1 MSSSRDALLQL
12 LAEAKQ
18 LSGWFSSVLH
28 SSLSQLFSSEVGLLA
43 DASPTRETLRCSTIH
58 QPVLH
63 GMRLLRRGRLVHFLR
78 RWRQASVDPR
88 TLQCVKG
95 YKWEQIATR
104 RSLQVSAH
112 RSSSSDKRNS
122 ASWAAVSC
130 SSGTL
135 KSGEDISCTV
145 MTTVQ
150 PSAPRQFF
158 SSTPTGR
165 HWSVEE
171 RSAHSR
177 DGRTPPHLSLVFY
190 KEMVSGH
197 SLLLQL
203 NSDGSTESSRRCK
216 INVLLRVIFDL
227 WQWYTDRDGLYQH
240 STPQMGIC
248 VTGCRL
254 PALPVATT
262 WTLDRHTFLS
272 LQTTFPLLL
281 RGWICSHPEQ
291 LQLPLKSSISSFLE
305 VNYKKS
311 FLTDSVSPFNK
322 LLWFHG
328 KPCKIFLS
336 ESDVK
341 FMFSEMMQRSEQ
353 LYFGTSDSLEDKVHH
368 LPSFLEAL
376 ASIVQHLDQLSDM
389 FVTSL
394 ERLVVVLFEN
404 FPRLGKKMHLICQ
417 KAILKVLLALVPKGA
432 TLRTF
437 LGRIVYQALI
447 RTCSHPNVIEGVTA
461 EDDDLPVTTGEGGG
475 EQPPQQPVKRFSYRD
490 YLELWGNLLDSSRI
504 KVRVT
509 QVKVRVTPLKVRVTQ
524 QGNLLDSSRIKVRV
538 TQVKVRV
545 TQQGNLL
552 DSSRIKVRVTHV
564 KVRVTQQGNLLD
576 SSRIKLTLD
585 DLSSQDRATSDP
597 ISGLQAAKPRDF
609 VVFINVVDFCRD
621 LLPHHHPEYFQRW
634 VYTVGHALILHSTRL
649 PLVSGFYKLLSVC
662 MTICTKVKYFKELDT
677 KVLSPS
683 EESMDTEGRDRSS
696 EGQACFTLFRKFVR
710 EVLVRLKQYKDDLL
724 ASCLLLVLSLPH
736 QIVQSEISS
745 LVPALQIVQ
754 SEISSLVPALQTL
767 LSNQIVQS
775 EIIPLVPALQTT
787 FRLGLSYLPLAHA
800 GLDALERWLMNLPR
814 SALEPHFPLILPY
827 LDSYLRTG
835 ADAGSDISGDGFQT
849 VSLTA
854 TSSTRGKRKI
864 PIKLLKAAAEGNQAQ
879 ESDLVKARLRIVRFL
894 GSLGGHTNACLVT
907 GLTAEDLA
915 KRAVAWDTQ
924 THLQFA
930 VPFMDMKPTVCLD
943 PFLPRICELATTSS
957 DRQTKVAACEL
968 LHSLVLYMVGQGAQQ
983 PGETQAK
990 NPMTRLYKKVFPV
1003 LMQLACDVEQV
1014 ARQLFEPLMLQL
1026 IHWLTNNRKYES
1038 DETVALLDAIMDGL
1052 VHPTDTALRDFSSR
1066 CVREFLQWSIKQ
1078 TSPKQLEKSPIN
1090 IKSLLKRLY
1099 SLALHPNP
1107 FNRLGAALGFNSI
1120 YRDFR
1125 EEESQVDMFT
1135 FELLVT
1141 FVESL
1146 ALAHHDERLLGTQ
1159 AQCVAVLIHLDRIVT
1174 TKADLLNKQSKVR
1187 RVPRG
1192 FDRERSPVLSDLV
1205 TWLLLECGRPQTE
1218 CRHRCMLLVCSF
1230 LPLLPGKPS
1239 PGAWMKERLKEA
1251 GPDFFVTRFE
1261 GGGGKSGHKS
1271 GIRKYPTISTMDSTF
1286 TVRTA
1291 VSWFDLLLAALDSY
1305 CWAFGQRLLSPSDVL
1320 SGSGKKPSQ
1329 LFTALEFFLSK
1340 LALSDIDAAAR
1351 CFRSGGSAA
1360 ALFTPRETEEYN
1372 YGKCTVIVR
1381 IMDFFTVLLG
1391 MFPQEACKT
1400 RQLLML
1406 MCRSLP
1412 SQQGALL
1419 KAQVAEKLAR
1429 RSSHDLFS
1437 HLPELSAGAAEL
1449 DHVRLTLLVSG
1460 YQQLHA
1466 AGLLL
1471 PALGAQSGQ
1480 SLAGELVSAVFR
1492 SMVTRK
1498 DGHPTASSLP
1508 PSFHRLAGGVLELA
1522 CQLHPRGH
1530 NLLDCVMNK
1539 TPLMTGGGKK
1549 SSTVQGM
1556 VFFSTFKSCIC
1567 HQLIQTCAESVPVL
1581 LEQLTAEPVWLIQTC
1596 AESAPVL
1603 LEQLAA
1609 EPVWVGSILHG
1620 LLDHLAKDKILR
1632 KKEGAVLCDT
1642 LLQSWPKLA
1651 PWWEAGALQDS
1662 KSTALTLLRKILIID
1677 SQVSRDPT
1685 HPAFRP
1691 VFSMY
1696 LDMLTDSRSTL
1707 PFKSQVLDL
1716 LPFFTVLPQ
1725 TQLAELK
1732 ARLDRM
1738 VADNFP
1744 LKSAEFPPG
1753 SSKYNDYV
1761 GAVTK
1766 YAASAQRQ
1774 TSPLPTA
1781 VAAGVC
1787 RSQDPTVREG
1797 VQVGADRHK
1806 TVWLL
1811 LSFHRLPHMSVV
1823 DETQQSTT
1831 HTCWRCKPKNQ
1842 FCYSFTSTVYYL
1854 ECDSLRVRV
1863 PSLPS
1868 WRSTTR
1874 RVFLTDSVSPFI
1886 SCYGS
1891 MLLSALELSSSLT
1904 LLELLISVMCREA
1917 RHVMEEDIQTSLS
1930 RFIKGMGAD
1939 RQKPALD
1946 IPYGIFRREGSFPNE
1961 IRRSALE
1968 RVCLPMLRLVH
1979 PAALTE
1985 FFTDHIREVMDII
1998 GAPQTKA
2005 GEASL
2010 STQLTNKLCC
2020 YQLLETMYS
2029 HLWCNHKSNSA
2040 PIFPTLRAGEASLS
2054 TQLTNKLCCYQ
2065 LLETMYSHLLAGEA
2079 SLSTQLTNKLCCYQ
2093 LLETMY
2099 SHLLAG
2105 EASLCTQL
2113 TNKLCCYQLLETM
2126 YSRLPKEDVNT
2137 PPSRIVRAYKGQEVT
2152 VGNELTTAITKFGHA
2167 AKSEDL
2173 RGETGLLDLRREYH
2187 CAAYNALIAII
2198 SCTQTDM
2205 KFYTAF
2211 LFQENTAK
2219 GQFLLDNLVDTN
2231 KTYQFD
2237 AEFSA
2242 PVSRKKQFVSIRQE
2256 VRGQDSPEAG
2266 TSRYMQSYLA
2276 GSSLSEDISQFD
2288 FTSGTQV
2295 KRSQTFTGTQERH
2308 SQASQGSSGLQ
2319 GRQKQDSSVN
2329 IHGDFLE
2336 MEMDELNQHECMSTM
2351 SAVLQ
2356 HMARNNITPPVQH
2369 MARNNI
2375 TPQVQKGAAPK
2386 DMPPWMSCLN
2396 KKLGGSSTHKNVK
2409 LFIAKLVV
2417 NNEEV
2422 FRPYA
2427 RFWLSPLMELV
2438 VRGEASG
2445 EGINYF
2451 IVDLLVTMLSW
2462 AAVAVPEVIIGHH
2475 AFWAAVAVPEVG
2487 HHAFWAAVAV
2497 PEDSAMGRALS
2508 SRLLQFLMAN
2518 TFHKNRAVMRN
2529 NLELIKTA
2537 VECWKGRM
2545 EVPTKVIHDQ
2555 LCGTD
2560 PASKGNSVG
2569 IQLLGV
2575 VLANQLPPFNPT
2587 TSGNIDR
2594 EQFFSAVAKNL
2605 QLTRYKDVYAAA
2617 AEVIGMIM
2625 KYMADVEKVTDGGFH
2640 MQVERYLLPLQ
2651 VNQQDVF
2658 LTCVHKIHLH
2668 FPPFTD
2674 RDDGLQA
2681 IALQIVYALLQK
2693 LQVEEL
2699 LYLLPAVAAFASH
2712 PAPECRRTMYD
2723 IMMWIYDNYREEAS
2737 QQESAG
2743 RVLGTAKDCLL
2754 QGLSDEESYLRL
2766 LVQNFWSHET
2776 RLPTGTLERLVA
2788 MLECMHSP
2796 RMKHQ
2801 LLVQNFWSHETRLPT
2816 GTLER
2821 LVAMLECMHSPRTEH
2836 QYLSYCTNL
2845 LLEMTSR
2852 SPDFSREVFQH
2863 PLSECRF
2870 QDVQIDHSWKQ
2881 RHVAMTP
2888 MFVETQSSHPASSQ
2902 SQVHSLSQ
2910 GGQESLGGQLRA
2922 TQDVLQFTATQ
2933 ATAAPKNAYNW
2944 LTQSS
2949 LDTFADYSVP
2959 LGTETQSSL
2968 LFTTEASK
2976 KAAKARRLKPAG
2988 PGFGSD
2994 RLSAGRDQTDGRA
3007 ADDSQQ
3013 SEILRL
3019 KRRFLKDQDV
3029 TRAYH
3034 ARRQIRVQ
3042 RMREERVKEQR
3053 AKRGNLVTLYRQ
3065 YRVGD
3070 LPDIQIKYS
3079 YIIAPLQALA
3089 QVRTLLHHRSS
3100 TGTRTGTRTG
3110 KYRVGDLP
3118 DIADQILL
3126 HHRSS
3131 AGTRTGK
3138 YQVGDLPDIQIKYS
3152 YIIAPLQALAQ
3163 ALGTG
3168 KYRVGD
3174 LPDIQIKYSYII
3186 APLQALAQVS
3196 TLLGDLPDIQIK
3208 YSYIIAPLQALAQVS
3223 TLLHYSTFTGTRT
3236 GKYRVGDLPDIQIKY
3251 SYIIA
3256 PLQALAQEIE
3266 NVKTEREAEE
3276 LTEQISK
3283 FLNTAL
3289 SNSEKYFPPFISSL
3303 QEICYREPRKLSPDA
3318 SVIQQTGVVSLQQPI
3333 GIVLLE
3339 EQLVQKAGVEEPRS
3353 KRARTSSTP
3362 VSAETATWIELA
3374 RLYKSLGDF
3383 DVLRGIFGRKVG
3395 TQTITYEAL
3404 EAEARG
3410 DFKKAVELYN
3420 QAMQQTEWEDPQ
3432 PLSVEEDLWDDS
3444 RLQCYDHLTQW
3455 KNLYEVSTVNIDDDS
3470 PPDLDKMWDDT
3481 YFQEHYLPFALRSK
3495 LKLLL
3500 EGEMDQSLLTFVDSA
3515 MQKPD
3520 RKALLES
3527 SYCEELAMLYLYQDD
3542 HGRAKYHLGTCT
3554 DSFLQEWS
3562 GMDRLMASSRAA
3574 KLQGLQKLT
3583 EMQEFLELI
3592 SNDRNFET
3600 PWQVNRLLEKWSS
3613 RYPDDRMDPISVW
3626 DDIIANRCLYL
3637 DKLNDKFE
3645 QMAARGV
3652 VDTEGGGEP
3661 FSQRAQ
3667 REQFLLRLVLVDS
3680 AREQTGAGGQ
3690 RKGTGETEL
3699 LNWSLLRLVLAD
3711 SAREQTGAS
3720 RQRTGTDWCMGTDK
3734 TKLLNCSLLRLVQSE
3749 CAQEHANFPVALKHL
3764 KSTLKEFTE
3773 DDRLRLRWTHCYTRL
3788 HQRKASL
3795 LTGAEKLNNVLTT
3808 FEQLDKFSSCRVFE
3822 EDLSVAKQHH
3832 TLTSLSYEI
3841 VAHALL
3847 QEGGAILTG
3856 LKETRRAQLLTAAG
3870 VAQDTSVEQT
3880 ISSLLQKGHACLQK
3894 AVKLASDEE
3903 KARHDASLDKS
3914 GIVDAFMAMVSF
3926 CDKILRHQED
3936 GDEGTE
3942 LTSIPGLPVAVVYN
3956 LLQALQVFTLQ
3967 LTLITTVFQNPA
3979 DEEGT
3984 EITSIPGLPVAV
3996 VTNLLLALRHDS
4008 PEARQRFPRLL
4019 QLVELYPDTM
4029 DVFIQKVSQVPS
4041 WLCISWLGQM
4051 VALLDKPEAVAVH
4064 GILTRIAQDYPQ
4076 ALVYPLKISSEN
4088 FEFEDSV
4095 IGRRNQEAVNELKKT
4110 LSVIY
4115 SLVDKLIGGLEQLS
4129 HPDQLFKDWGDDADL
4144 KRLLK
4149 VDPKKRSKEDKV
4161 NIKRLYE
4168 EMYNSLLDFRSPSQ
4182 DSSMSS
4188 LFGSQ
4193 SSDLESQSVGFGP
4206 FRRRF
4211 AQQFAKECDKMFGK
4225 DGGRILDMKEKEFVK
4240 MKSGLQSMMGDF
4252 YRKAF
4257 PREKGNCYAPGLLKD
4272 YCPWLSDFNPLDYD
4286 RELEIPGQYTGKEKP
4301 LVQYHAKIAGFD
4313 QRVKVMGSLRKPKR
4327 ITIRGDDERDRPFL
4341 VKGGEDL
4348 RQDQR
4353 IQQLFDIMNDILTLD
4368 PACSQR
4374 QLRIRTYGVI
4384 PMTSR

>member
-1 MSSSRDALLQL
+1 
-12 LAEAKQ
+12 
-18 LSGWFSSVLH
+18 
-28 SSLSQLFSSEVGLLA
+28 
-43 DASPTRETLRCSTIH
+43 
-58 QPVLH
+58 
-63 GMRLLRRGRLVHFLR
+63 
-78 RWRQASVDPR
+78 
-88 TLQCVKG
+88 
-95 YKWEQIATR
+95 
-104 RSLQVSAH
+104 
-112 RSSSSDKRNS
+112 
-122 ASWAAVSC
+122 
-130 SSGTL
+130 
-135 KSGEDISCTV
+135 
-145 MTTVQ
+145 
-150 PSAPRQFF
+150 
-158 SSTPTGR
+158 
-165 HWSVEE
+165 
-171 RSAHSR
+171 
-177 DGRTPPHLSLVFY
+177 
-190 KEMVSGH
+190 
-197 SLLLQL
+197 
-203 NSDGSTESSRRCK
+203 
-216 INVLLRVIFDL
+216 
-227 WQWYTDRDGLYQH
+227 
-240 STPQMGIC
+240 
-248 VTGCRL
+248 
-254 PALPVATT
+254 
-262 WTLDRHTFLS
+262 
-272 LQTTFPLLL
+272 
-281 RGWICSHPEQ
+281 
-291 LQLPLKSSISSFLE
+291 
-305 VNYKKS
+305 
-311 FLTDSVSPFNK
+311 
-322 LLWFHG
+322 
-328 KPCKIFLS
+328 
-336 ESDVK
+336 
-341 FMFSEMMQRSEQ
+341 
-353 LYFGTSDSLEDKVHH
+353 
-368 LPSFLEAL
+368 
-376 ASIVQHLDQLSDM
+376 
-389 FVTSL
+389 
-394 ERLVVVLFEN
+394 
-404 FPRLGKKMHLICQ
+404 
-417 KAILKVLLALVPKGA
+417 
-432 TLRTF
+432 
-437 LGRIVYQALI
+437 
-447 RTCSHPNVIEGVTA
+447 
-461 EDDDLPVTTGEGGG
+461 
-475 EQPPQQPVKRFSYRD
+475 
-490 YLELWGNLLDSSRI
+490 
-504 KVRVT
+504 
-509 QVKVRVTPLKVRVTQ
+509 
-524 QGNLLDSSRIKVRV
+524 
-538 TQVKVRV
+538 
-545 TQQGNLL
+545 
-552 DSSRIKVRVTHV
+552 
-564 KVRVTQQGNLLD
+564 
-576 SSRIKLTLD
+576 
-585 DLSSQDRATSDP
+585 
-597 ISGLQAAKPRDF
+597 
-609 VVFINVVDFCRD
+609 
-621 LLPHHHPEYFQRW
+621 
-634 VYTVGHALILHSTRL
+634 
-649 PLVSGFYKLLSVC
+649 
-662 MTICTKVKYFKELDT
+662 
-677 KVLSPS
+677 
-683 EESMDTEGRDRSS
+683 
-696 EGQACFTLFRKFVR
+696 
-710 EVLVRLKQYKDDLL
+710 
-724 ASCLLLVLSLPH
+724 
-736 QIVQSEISS
+736 
-745 LVPALQIVQ
+745 
-754 SEISSLVPALQTL
+754 
-767 LSNQIVQS
+767 
-775 EIIPLVPALQTT
+775 
-787 FRLGLSYLPLAHA
+787 
-800 GLDALERWLMNLPR
+800 MNLPR
-814 SALEPHFPLILPY
+814 SALEPHFPHILPY

-835 ADAGSDISGDGFQT
+835 ADAGSDSSGDGFQT

-854 TSSTRGKRKI
+854 ASSTRGKRKI

-1038 DETVALLDAIMDGL
+1038 DETIALLDAIMDGL

-1146 ALAHHDERLLGTQ
+1146 ALAHHDERSLGTQ
-1159 AQCVAVLIHLDRIVT
+1159 AQCVAVLTHLERIVT
-1174 TKADLLNKQSKVR
+1174 TKADLLNKNSKVR

-1192 FDRERSPVLSDLV
+1192 FDRERAPVLSDLV

-1230 LPLLPGKPS
+1230 LPLLPGKLS

-1286 TVRTA
+1286 AVRTA
-1291 VSWFDLLLAALDSY
+1291 VSWFDLILAALDSY
-1305 CWAFGQRLLSPSDVL
+1305 CWALGQRLLSPSDVL

-1391 MFPQEACKT
+1391 MFPQESCKIVPDTVWKSPLFDMIVTAALEPTALGFNMGDVEIMENLPQET
-1400 RQLLML
+1400 RQLLVL

-1492 SMVTRK
+1492 SMVTRQ

-1530 NLLDCVMNK
+1530 DLLDCVMNK

-1549 SSTVQGM
+1549 SSTFQGM

-1567 HQLIQTCAESVPVL
+1567 HQLIQNCADSVPVL
-1581 LEQLTAEPVWLIQTC
+1581 LEQLT
-1596 AESAPVL
+1596 
-1603 LEQLAA
+1603 A

-1620 LLDHLAKDKILR
+1620 LLDHLAKDKTLR

-1753 SSKYNDYV
+1753 SSKYNDYI

-1766 YAASAQRQ
+1766 
-1774 TSPLPTA
+1774 
-1781 VAAGVC
+1781 
-1787 RSQDPTVREG
+1787 
-1797 VQVGADRHK
+1797 
-1806 TVWLL
+1806 
-1811 LSFHRLPHMSVV
+1811 
-1823 DETQQSTT
+1823 
-1831 HTCWRCKPKNQ
+1831 
-1842 FCYSFTSTVYYL
+1842 
-1854 ECDSLRVRV
+1854 
-1863 PSLPS
+1863 
-1868 WRSTTR
+1868 
-1874 RVFLTDSVSPFI
+1874 
-1886 SCYGS
+1886 
-1891 MLLSALELSSSLT
+1891 LLSALELSSSLT
-1904 LLELLISVMCREA
+1904 LLELLISVMCRET

-1930 RFIKGMGAD
+1930 RFIKSMGAD

-1985 FFTDHIREVMDII
+1985 FFTDHIREIMDII
-1998 GAPQTKA
+1998 GAPQTK
-2005 GEASL
+2005 
-2010 STQLTNKLCC
+2010 
-2020 YQLLETMYS
+2020 
-2029 HLWCNHKSNSA
+2029 
-2040 PIFPTLRAGEASLS
+2040 
-2054 TQLTNKLCCYQ
+2054 
-2065 LLETMYSHLLAGEA
+2065 
-2079 SLSTQLTNKLCCYQ
+2079 
-2093 LLETMY
+2093 
-2099 SHLLAG
+2099 AG

-2137 PPSRIVRAYKGQEVT
+2137 PPSRIVRAYKGQEVK

-2231 KTYQFD
+2231 KIYQFD

-2356 HMARNNITPPVQH
+2356 HMARNNITP
-2369 MARNNI
+2369 
-2375 TPQVQKGAAPK
+2375 QVQQGAAPK

-2396 KKLGGSSTHKNVK
+2396 KKLGGSSSHKNVK

-2462 AAVAVPEVIIGHH
+2462 AAVAVPE
-2475 AFWAAVAVPEVG
+2475 
-2487 HHAFWAAVAV
+2487 
-2497 PEDSAMGRALS
+2497 DSAMGRALT

-2555 LCGTD
+2555 LCGSD
-2560 PASKGNSVG
+2560 PASKGNAVG

-2575 VLANQLPPFNPT
+2575 VLANQLPPFNPA

-2640 MQVERYLLPLQ
+2640 TQVERYLLPLQ

-2674 RDDGLQA
+2674 RFVSKLLFMLPKLHGIFRTNCLEVIRGRVNVIDNLFLELKTRNFLGMLTHRDDGLQA

-2737 QQESAG
+2737 QQASAG

-2754 QGLSDEESYLRL
+2754 QGLSDEESYLR
-2766 LVQNFWSHET
+2766 
-2776 RLPTGTLERLVA
+2776 
-2788 MLECMHSP
+2788 
-2796 RMKHQ
+2796 

-2902 SQVHSLSQ
+2902 SQGHSLSQ

-2933 ATAAPKNAYNW
+2933 ATAVPKNAYNW

-2949 LDTFADYSVP
+2949 LDTFADYSIP

-2968 LFTTEASK
+2968 LFTTDASK
-2976 KAAKARRLKPAG
+2976 KAAKARRLKPVG

-3034 ARRQIRVQ
+3034 ARRQIRAQ

-3089 QVRTLLHHRSS
+3089 QRDSMLARLLFSS
-3100 TGTRTGTRTG
+3100 LFRG
-3110 KYRVGDLP
+3110 
-3118 DIADQILL
+3118 I
-3126 HHRSS
+3126 
-3131 AGTRTGK
+3131 
-3138 YQVGDLPDIQIKYS
+3138 
-3152 YIIAPLQALAQ
+3152 
-3163 ALGTG
+3163 
-3168 KYRVGD
+3168 
-3174 LPDIQIKYSYII
+3174 
-3186 APLQALAQVS
+3186 
-3196 TLLGDLPDIQIK
+3196 
-3208 YSYIIAPLQALAQVS
+3208 
-3223 TLLHYSTFTGTRT
+3223 FE
-3236 GKYRVGDLPDIQIKY
+3236 
-3251 SYIIA
+3251 
-3256 PLQALAQEIE
+3256 EIE

-3362 VSAETATWIELA
+3362 VSAETHTWIELA

-3383 DVLRGIFGRKVG
+3383 DVLRGIFSGKVG

-3420 QAMQQTEWEDPQ
+3420 QAMQQTEWPDPQ

-3455 KNLYEVSTVNIDDDS
+3455 KNLYEVSTVNIDDDT

-3527 SYCEELAMLYLYQDD
+3527 HYCEELAMLYLYQDD
-3542 HGRAKYHLGTCT
+3542 YGRAKYHLGTCT

-3680 AREQTGAGGQ
+3680 AREQ
-3690 RKGTGETEL
+3690 
-3699 LNWSLLRLVLAD
+3699 
-3711 SAREQTGAS
+3711 
-3720 RQRTGTDWCMGTDK
+3720 
-3734 TKLLNCSLLRLVQSE
+3734 
-3749 CAQEHANFPVALKHL
+3749 ANFPVALKHL
-3764 KSTLKEFTE
+3764 KNTVKEFTE

-3795 LTGAEKLNNVLTT
+3795 LTGSEKLNNVLTT
-3808 FEQLDKFSSCRVFE
+3808 FEQLDKFSNCRVFE

-3847 QEGGAILTG
+3847 QEGGTILTG
-3856 LKETRRAQLLTAAG
+3856 LKESRRAQLLTAAG

-3936 GDEGTE
+3936 D
-3942 LTSIPGLPVAVVYN
+3942 
-3956 LLQALQVFTLQ
+3956 
-3967 LTLITTVFQNPA
+3967 
-3979 DEEGT
+3979 DEGT

-3996 VTNLLLALRHDS
+3996 VTNLLQALRHDS

-4029 DVFIQKVSQVPS
+4029 DIFIQKVSHVPS

-4115 SLVDKLIGGLEQLS
+4115 PLVDKLIGGLEQLS

-4149 VDPKKRSKEDKV
+4149 VDPKKRTKEDKV

-4168 EMYNSLLDFRSPSQ
+4168 EMYNSLLDFRSPTQ

-4240 MKSGLQSMMGDF
+4240 LKSGLQSMMGDF

-4384 PMTSR
+4384 PMTSRVGLIEWMQNTTPLGGFLESAMTPREQDVFLHQRQPISDYAGYVHRLSGAAKNEPWGKVYGALYQKASRTDVTLAFRQVQSKVTWDIMRRGYLQLSSCPEAFLTLRAHFTTTHAALCIAQYILGIGDRHLGNFMIDLESGGMVGIDFGHAFGSATQHLPVPELMPFRLTRQMLNLLLPLKESGLLQSTMVHVLRALRSRPNILLNTMDVFIKEPHLDWKNFAAKQMDKGMVGEDDDLDDISWYPREKIKFAARKLQGVNPTHITKAELQLGHKSLPWFKSFCLVAAGDGGKDVRAQKPAEGLSVEDQVACLIDQATDPNILGRTWQGWQSFM

>member
-1 MSSSRDALLQL
+1 MHRMLYDELVT
-12 LAEAKQ
+12 
-18 LSGWFSSVLH
+18 SVLKVIDKLDLTT
-28 SSLSQLFSSEVGLLA
+28 SKQVETGNEELTA
-43 DASPTRETLRCSTIH
+43 D
-58 QPVLH
+58 
-63 GMRLLRRGRLVHFLR
+63 
-78 RWRQASVDPR
+78 
-88 TLQCVKG
+88 
-95 YKWEQIATR
+95 
-104 RSLQVSAH
+104 
-112 RSSSSDKRNS
+112 
-122 ASWAAVSC
+122 
-130 SSGTL
+130 
-135 KSGEDISCTV
+135 
-145 MTTVQ
+145 
-150 PSAPRQFF
+150 
-158 SSTPTGR
+158 
-165 HWSVEE
+165 
-171 RSAHSR
+171 
-177 DGRTPPHLSLVFY
+177 
-190 KEMVSGH
+190 VSG
-197 SLLLQL
+197 
-203 NSDGSTESSRRCK
+203 
-216 INVLLRVIFDL
+216 
-227 WQWYTDRDGLYQH
+227 
-240 STPQMGIC
+240 
-248 VTGCRL
+248 
-254 PALPVATT
+254 
-262 WTLDRHTFLS
+262 
-272 LQTTFPLLL
+272 
-281 RGWICSHPEQ
+281 
-291 LQLPLKSSISSFLE
+291 
-305 VNYKKS
+305 
-311 FLTDSVSPFNK
+311 
-322 LLWFHG
+322 
-328 KPCKIFLS
+328 
-336 ESDVK
+336 
-341 FMFSEMMQRSEQ
+341 
-353 LYFGTSDSLEDKVHH
+353 
-368 LPSFLEAL
+368 
-376 ASIVQHLDQLSDM
+376 
-389 FVTSL
+389 
-394 ERLVVVLFEN
+394 
-404 FPRLGKKMHLICQ
+404 
-417 KAILKVLLALVPKGA
+417 
-432 TLRTF
+432 
-437 LGRIVYQALI
+437 
-447 RTCSHPNVIEGVTA
+447 
-461 EDDDLPVTTGEGGG
+461 
-475 EQPPQQPVKRFSYRD
+475 
-490 YLELWGNLLDSSRI
+490 
-504 KVRVT
+504 
-509 QVKVRVTPLKVRVTQ
+509 
-524 QGNLLDSSRIKVRV
+524 
-538 TQVKVRV
+538 
-545 TQQGNLL
+545 
-552 DSSRIKVRVTHV
+552 
-564 KVRVTQQGNLLD
+564 
-576 SSRIKLTLD
+576 
-585 DLSSQDRATSDP
+585 SQDGMTSDP
-597 ISGLQAAKPRDF
+597 FAGLQAAKPRDF

-634 VYTVGHALILHSTRL
+634 VFTVGHALILHSTRL

-662 MTICTKVKYFKELDT
+662 MTICTKVKYFKDLDT
-677 KVLSPS
+677 KFLSLS
-683 EESMDTEGRDRSS
+683 EESMDTEGRDRPS
-696 EGQACFTLFRKFVR
+696 EGQACFTLFRKFVK

-736 QIVQSEISS
+736 QIVQSEIS
-745 LVPALQIVQ
+745 
-754 SEISSLVPALQTL
+754 T
-767 LSNQIVQS
+767 
-775 EIIPLVPALQTT
+775 LVPALQTT

-800 GLDALERWLMNLPR
+800 GLDALERWLLNLPR
-814 SALEPHFPLILPY
+814 SALEPHFPHILPY
-827 LDSYLRTG
+827 LDSYLQTAADTG
-835 ADAGSDISGDGFQT
+835 SSSSSDGFQT

-854 TSSTRGKRKI
+854 ASSTRGKRKI
-864 PIKLLKAAAEGNQAQ
+864 PVKLLKAAAERNQVQ

-983 PGETQAK
+983 PGEMQAK

-1014 ARQLFEPLMLQL
+1014 ARQLFDPLMMQL
-1026 IHWLTNNRKYES
+1026 IHWLTNNRKFES
-1038 DETVALLDAIMDGL
+1038 EETITLLDAIMDGL

-1078 TSPKQLEKSPIN
+1078 TTPKQLEKSPIN

-1125 EEESQVDMFT
+1125 EESSQVDMFT

-1146 ALAHHDERLLGTQ
+1146 ALAHHDEKSLGTQ
-1159 AQCVAVLIHLDRIVT
+1159 AQCVAVLTHLDRIIT
-1174 TKADLLNKQSKVR
+1174 TKADLLNKHSKVR

-1192 FDRERSPVLSDLV
+1192 FDRESPPTLPDLV
-1205 TWLLLECGRPQTE
+1205 TWLLQQCGCPQTE

-1230 LPLLPGKPS
+1230 LPLLPRKPS
-1239 PGAWMKERLKEA
+1239 PQAWMKERLKED
-1251 GPDFFVTRFE
+1251 GPDFFITRFE
-1261 GGGGKSGHKS
+1261 GGGGKTGHKS
-1271 GIRKYPTISTMDSTF
+1271 GIKKHPKISTMDSTF
-1286 TVRTA
+1286 TVKTA

-1305 CWAFGQRLLSPSDVL
+1305 CWVFGQRLLSPSDVL

-1329 LFTALEFFLSK
+1329 LFTALEFLLTK

-1351 CFRSGGSAA
+1351 CFESHGAA
-1360 ALFTPRETEEYN
+1360 TLFTPRETEDYN

-1391 MFPQEACKT
+1391 AFPQDAYKVVPDAVWKSPLYDMVVTAALEPTALGFNMGDVEIMEKLPQET
-1400 RQLLML
+1400 KQLLLL

-1419 KAQVAEKLAR
+1419 KSQVAAKLSR

-1437 HLPELSAGAAEL
+1437 HLPEVSAGAAEL
-1449 DHVRLTLLVSG
+1449 DHVRLTLMVSG
-1460 YQQLHA
+1460 YQQLHN

-1471 PALGAQSGQ
+1471 PALGTNSGK
-1480 SLAGELVSAVFR
+1480 SLASELVSAVFK

-1498 DGHPTASSLP
+1498 DGHPTAASLP
-1508 PSFHRLAGGVLELA
+1508 PSFHQLTGGLLQLA
-1522 CQLHPRGH
+1522 CQLHPQGH
-1530 NLLDCVMNK
+1530 DLLDCVMNK

-1549 SSTVQGM
+1549 SSTFQGM

-1567 HQLIQTCAESVPVL
+1567 QQLIKTCAESLPVL
-1581 LEQLTAEPVWLIQTC
+1581 LQQLT
-1596 AESAPVL
+1596 
-1603 LEQLAA
+1603 A

-1620 LLDHLAKDKILR
+1620 LLDHLAKDKTLR
-1632 KKEGAVLCDT
+1632 KKEGAALCDS

-1651 PWWEAGALQDS
+1651 PWWEEGALQDS

-1677 SQVSRDPT
+1677 SQVSRDPA
-1685 HPAFRP
+1685 HPAFQP
-1691 VFSMY
+1691 VFTMY

-1716 LPFFTVLPQ
+1716 LPFFTILPQ

-1744 LKSAEFPPG
+1744 LKSAEFPAG

-1766 YAASAQRQ
+1766 
-1774 TSPLPTA
+1774 
-1781 VAAGVC
+1781 
-1787 RSQDPTVREG
+1787 
-1797 VQVGADRHK
+1797 
-1806 TVWLL
+1806 
-1811 LSFHRLPHMSVV
+1811 
-1823 DETQQSTT
+1823 
-1831 HTCWRCKPKNQ
+1831 
-1842 FCYSFTSTVYYL
+1842 
-1854 ECDSLRVRV
+1854 
-1863 PSLPS
+1863 
-1868 WRSTTR
+1868 
-1874 RVFLTDSVSPFI
+1874 
-1886 SCYGS
+1886 
-1891 MLLSALELSSSLT
+1891 LLSALELSSSLM

-1917 RHVMEEDIQTSLS
+1917 KHVMEDDIQTSLS

-1985 FFTDHIREVMDII
+1985 FFTDHIREIMDII

-2010 STQLTNKLCC
+2010 RTQLTNKLCC
-2020 YQLLETMYS
+2020 
-2029 HLWCNHKSNSA
+2029 
-2040 PIFPTLRAGEASLS
+2040 F
-2054 TQLTNKLCCYQ
+2054 
-2065 LLETMYSHLLAGEA
+2065 
-2079 SLSTQLTNKLCCYQ
+2079 
-2093 LLETMY
+2093 
-2099 SHLLAG
+2099 
-2105 EASLCTQL
+2105 
-2113 TNKLCCYQLLETM
+2113 QLLETM
-2126 YSRLPKEDVNT
+2126 YSRLPKEEVNT
-2137 PPSRIVRAYKGQEVT
+2137 PPSRIVRAYKGEEVKA
-2152 VGNELTTAITKFGHA
+2152 GNEMTTAITKFGHA

-2173 RGETGLLDLRREYH
+2173 RGETGLLDLRREFH

-2231 KTYQFD
+2231 KRYQFD

-2256 VRGQDSPEAG
+2256 LRGQDSPEAG
-2266 TSRYMQSYLA
+2266 SSRYMQSYLA

-2295 KRSQTFTGTQERH
+2295 KHSQTFSSTQERN
-2308 SQASQGSSGLQ
+2308 SQASQGSSRLQ
-2319 GRQKQDSSVN
+2319 ARQQQDSSVN

-2336 MEMDELNQHECMSTM
+2336 MEMDELNQHECMSSM
-2351 SAVLQ
+2351 SAVL
-2356 HMARNNITPPVQH
+2356 QH

-2375 TPQVQKGAAPK
+2375 TPQVQKGATPK

-2409 LFIAKLVV
+2409 LFLAKLIV

-2427 RFWLSPLMELV
+2427 RFWLSPLMEMI

-2445 EGINYF
+2445 ESINYF

-2462 AAVAVPEVIIGHH
+2462 GPVAI
-2475 AFWAAVAVPEVG
+2475 
-2487 HHAFWAAVAV
+2487 
-2497 PEDSAMGRALS
+2497 PEDSAMGRALT
-2508 SRLLQFLMAN
+2508 SRLLHFLMAN
-2518 TFHKNRAVMRN
+2518 AFHKTRAVMRN

-2537 VECWKGRM
+2537 VECWKTRV

-2555 LCGTD
+2555 LCGSD
-2560 PASKGNSVG
+2560 ASSKANSVG

-2575 VLANQLPPFNPT
+2575 VLANQLPPFNPS

-2625 KYMADVEKVTDGGFH
+2625 KYMADVEKVTEGSFH
-2640 MQVERYLLPLQ
+2640 TQVERYLLPLQ

-2668 FPPFTD
+2668 FPPFADRFVSKLLFMLPKLHGIFRTHCLEVIRGRVNVID
-2674 RDDGLQA
+2674 NLFLELKTRNFLGMLTHRDDGLQA
-2681 IALQIVYALLQK
+2681 IVLQIVYALLQK
-2693 LQVEEL
+2693 LKVEEL
-2699 LYLLPAVAAFASH
+2699 LYLLPSVAAFASH

-2796 RMKHQ
+2796 R
-2801 LLVQNFWSHETRLPT
+2801 
-2816 GTLER
+2816 
-2821 LVAMLECMHSPRTEH
+2821 TEP

-2852 SPDFSREVFQH
+2852 SPDFSREIFQH

-2902 SQVHSLSQ
+2902 SQAQSLSQ
-2910 GGQESLGGQLRA
+2910 GGQDTLGGQLRA

-2933 ATAAPKNAYNW
+2933 ASAAPKNAYNW

-2968 LFTTEASK
+2968 LFTTDASK
-2976 KAAKARRLKPAG
+2976 KMAKARRLKPVG

-3007 ADDSQQ
+3007 AEDSQQ
-3013 SEILRL
+3013 SEIMRL

-3029 TRAYH
+3029 TKAYH
-3034 ARRQIRVQ
+3034 ARRQIRMQ
-3042 RMREERVKEQR
+3042 KMREERVKEQR

-3089 QVRTLLHHRSS
+3089 QRDSMLARLLFSS
-3100 TGTRTGTRTG
+3100 LFRG
-3110 KYRVGDLP
+3110 
-3118 DIADQILL
+3118 I
-3126 HHRSS
+3126 
-3131 AGTRTGK
+3131 
-3138 YQVGDLPDIQIKYS
+3138 
-3152 YIIAPLQALAQ
+3152 
-3163 ALGTG
+3163 
-3168 KYRVGD
+3168 
-3174 LPDIQIKYSYII
+3174 
-3186 APLQALAQVS
+3186 
-3196 TLLGDLPDIQIK
+3196 
-3208 YSYIIAPLQALAQVS
+3208 
-3223 TLLHYSTFTGTRT
+3223 FE
-3236 GKYRVGDLPDIQIKY
+3236 
-3251 SYIIA
+3251 
-3256 PLQALAQEIE
+3256 EIE
-3266 NVKTEREAEE
+3266 NVKTEREAED
-3276 LTEQISK
+3276 LTEQISR

-3318 SVIQQTGVVSLQQPI
+3318 SVIQQTGVISLQQPI

-3353 KRARTSSTP
+3353 KRARTSSAP

-3383 DVLRGIFGRKVG
+3383 DVLQGIFSRKVG
-3395 TQTITYEAL
+3395 TQTVTYEAL

-3420 QAMQQTEWEDPQ
+3420 QAMQETEWPDPQ
-3432 PLSVEEDLWDDS
+3432 PLAVEEDLWDDS

-3455 KNLYEVSTVNIDDDS
+3455 KNLYEVSTVNIDEDS
-3470 PPDLDKMWDDT
+3470 PPNLDKMWDDT
-3481 YFQEHYLPFALRSK
+3481 YFQEHYLPFTIRSK

-3500 EGEMDQSLLTFVDSA
+3500 EGEMDQSLLNFVDSA

-3527 SYCEELAMLYLYQDD
+3527 RYCEELAMLYLYQDD
-3542 HGRAKYHLGTCT
+3542 YGRAKYYVGNCT
-3554 DSFLQEWS
+3554 DAFLQEWS
-3562 GMDRLMASSRAA
+3562 GMDRLMTSSRAA
-3574 KLQGLQKLT
+3574 KLQSLQKLT
-3583 EMQEFLELI
+3583 EMQEFLELV

-3600 PWQVNRLLEKWSS
+3600 PWPVTRLLEKWSS
-3613 RYPDDRMDPISVW
+3613 RYPDNRMDPISVW

-3652 VDTEGGGEP
+3652 VDTEVGGEP
-3661 FSQRAQ
+3661 FSHRAQ
-3667 REQFLLRLVLVDS
+3667 REQFLLRLVL
-3680 AREQTGAGGQ
+3680 
-3690 RKGTGETEL
+3690 
-3699 LNWSLLRLVLAD
+3699 AD
-3711 SAREQTGAS
+3711 SAREQ
-3720 RQRTGTDWCMGTDK
+3720 
-3734 TKLLNCSLLRLVQSE
+3734 
-3749 CAQEHANFPVALKHL
+3749 ANFPVALKHL
-3764 KSTLKEFTE
+3764 KNTLKDFTE
-3773 DDRLRLRWTHCYTRL
+3773 DDPLRLRWTHCYARL
-3788 HQRKASL
+3788 HQKKASL
-3795 LTGAEKLNNVLTT
+3795 LTGADKLNNVLTT

-3822 EDLSVAKQHH
+3822 EDLAVAKQHH

-3841 VAHALL
+3841 VAHALI

-3856 LKETRRAQLLTAAG
+3856 LKDTRHPQLLTAAG
-3870 VAQDTSVEQT
+3870 VSPDTSVDQT

-3903 KARHDASLDKS
+3903 KARQDTSLDKS
-3914 GIVDAFMAMVSF
+3914 GIVDAFMAMVGF

-3936 GDEGTE
+3936 
-3942 LTSIPGLPVAVVYN
+3942 
-3956 LLQALQVFTLQ
+3956 
-3967 LTLITTVFQNPA
+3967 

-3984 EITSIPGLPVAV
+3984 ELSSIPGLAAAV
-3996 VTNLLLALRHDS
+3996 VSNLLQALRHDS

-4019 QLVELYPDTM
+4019 QLVEIYPDTM
-4029 DVFIQKVSQVPS
+4029 DLFIEKVSHVPS

-4064 GILTRIAQDYPQ
+4064 GILTRIAQEYPQ

-4095 IGRRNQEAVNELKKT
+4095 TGRRNQEAVTSLKKT

-4149 VDPKKRSKEDKV
+4149 VDPKKRTKEDKV
-4161 NIKRLYE
+4161 TIKRLYD
-4168 EMYNSLLDFRSPSQ
+4168 EMYDSLLDFRSASQ

-4211 AQQFAKECDKMFGK
+4211 AQQFAKECEKMFGK
-4225 DGGRILDMKEKEFVK
+4225 DGSRILDMKEKEFIK
-4240 MKSGLQSMMGDF
+4240 LKSGLQSMMGDF

-4257 PREKGNCYAPGLLKD
+4257 PREKANCYAPGLLKD

-4286 RELEIPGQYTGKEKP
+4286 RELEIPGQYTGKVKP

-4313 QRVKVMGSLRKPKR
+4313 QRVKVMSSLRKPKR
-4327 ITIRGDDERDRPFL
+4327 VTIRGDDERDHPFL

-4384 PMTSR
+4384 PMTSRVGLIEWMQNTTPLGDFLKNAMTTREQDIFLHQSPPIFDYGAYVHRLGGTGKNDPAGKVYGALYQKASRTDVTLAFRQVQSKVTWDIMRRGYLQMSSCPEAFLTLRSHFTTTHAALCIAQYVLGIGDRHLGNFMIDLESGGMVGIDFGHAFGSATQHLPVPELMPFRLTRQMLNLLLPLKESGLLQSTMVHVLRALRSSPNVLLNTMDVFIKEPHLDWKNFAAKQMDKGMVGEDDDLDDISWYPREKIKFAAKKLQGVNPTHITKAELQLGHKNLPWFKSFCLVAMGDGGKDVRAQKPAEGLSVEDQVACLIDQATDPNILGRTWQGWQSFM

>member
-1 MSSSRDALLQL
+1 MHRMLYDELVT
-12 LAEAKQ
+12 
-18 LSGWFSSVLH
+18 SVLKVIDKLDLTT
-28 SSLSQLFSSEVGLLA
+28 SKQA
-43 DASPTRETLRCSTIH
+43 ET
-58 QPVLH
+58 
-63 GMRLLRRGRLVHFLR
+63 
-78 RWRQASVDPR
+78 
-88 TLQCVKG
+88 
-95 YKWEQIATR
+95 
-104 RSLQVSAH
+104 
-112 RSSSSDKRNS
+112 
-122 ASWAAVSC
+122 
-130 SSGTL
+130 GT
-135 KSGEDISCTV
+135 
-145 MTTVQ
+145 
-150 PSAPRQFF
+150 
-158 SSTPTGR
+158 
-165 HWSVEE
+165 EE
-171 RSAHSR
+171 
-177 DGRTPPHLSLVFY
+177 
-190 KEMVSGH
+190 
-197 SLLLQL
+197 
-203 NSDGSTESSRRCK
+203 
-216 INVLLRVIFDL
+216 
-227 WQWYTDRDGLYQH
+227 
-240 STPQMGIC
+240 
-248 VTGCRL
+248 
-254 PALPVATT
+254 
-262 WTLDRHTFLS
+262 
-272 LQTTFPLLL
+272 
-281 RGWICSHPEQ
+281 
-291 LQLPLKSSISSFLE
+291 
-305 VNYKKS
+305 
-311 FLTDSVSPFNK
+311 
-322 LLWFHG
+322 
-328 KPCKIFLS
+328 
-336 ESDVK
+336 
-341 FMFSEMMQRSEQ
+341 
-353 LYFGTSDSLEDKVHH
+353 
-368 LPSFLEAL
+368 
-376 ASIVQHLDQLSDM
+376 
-389 FVTSL
+389 
-394 ERLVVVLFEN
+394 
-404 FPRLGKKMHLICQ
+404 
-417 KAILKVLLALVPKGA
+417 
-432 TLRTF
+432 
-437 LGRIVYQALI
+437 
-447 RTCSHPNVIEGVTA
+447 
-461 EDDDLPVTTGEGGG
+461 
-475 EQPPQQPVKRFSYRD
+475 
-490 YLELWGNLLDSSRI
+490 
-504 KVRVT
+504 
-509 QVKVRVTPLKVRVTQ
+509 
-524 QGNLLDSSRIKVRV
+524 
-538 TQVKVRV
+538 
-545 TQQGNLL
+545 
-552 DSSRIKVRVTHV
+552 
-564 KVRVTQQGNLLD
+564 
-576 SSRIKLTLD
+576 LTLD

-597 ISGLQAAKPRDF
+597 ITGLQAAKPRDF

-621 LLPHHHPEYFQRW
+621 LLPHHHPKYFQRW

-662 MTICTKVKYFKELDT
+662 MTICTKVKYFKDLDT
-677 KVLSPS
+677 KVISPS

-724 ASCLLLVLSLPH
+724 ASCLMLVLSLPH

-745 LVPALQIVQ
+745 
-754 SEISSLVPALQTL
+754 
-767 LSNQIVQS
+767 
-775 EIIPLVPALQTT
+775 LVPALQTT

-814 SALEPHFPLILPY
+814 SALEPHFPHILPY

-835 ADAGSDISGDGFQT
+835 ADAGSDSSGDGFQT

-854 TSSTRGKRKI
+854 ASSTRGKRKI

-1038 DETVALLDAIMDGL
+1038 DETIALLDAIMDGL

-1146 ALAHHDERLLGTQ
+1146 ALAHHDERSLGTQ
-1159 AQCVAVLIHLDRIVT
+1159 AQCVAVLTHLERIVT
-1174 TKADLLNKQSKVR
+1174 TKADLLNKNSKVR

-1192 FDRERSPVLSDLV
+1192 FDRERAPVLSDLV

-1230 LPLLPGKPS
+1230 LPLLPGKLS

-1286 TVRTA
+1286 AVRTA
-1291 VSWFDLLLAALDSY
+1291 VSWFDLILAALDSY
-1305 CWAFGQRLLSPSDVL
+1305 CWALGQRLLSPSDVL

-1391 MFPQEACKT
+1391 MFPQESCKIVPDTVWKSPLFDMIVTAALEPTALGFNMGDVEIMENLPQET
-1400 RQLLML
+1400 RQLLVL

-1492 SMVTRK
+1492 SMVTRQ

-1530 NLLDCVMNK
+1530 DLLDCVMNK

-1549 SSTVQGM
+1549 SSTFQGM

-1567 HQLIQTCAESVPVL
+1567 HQLIQNCADSVPVL
-1581 LEQLTAEPVWLIQTC
+1581 LEQLT
-1596 AESAPVL
+1596 
-1603 LEQLAA
+1603 A

-1620 LLDHLAKDKILR
+1620 LLDHLAKDKTLR

-1753 SSKYNDYV
+1753 SSKYNDYI

-1766 YAASAQRQ
+1766 
-1774 TSPLPTA
+1774 
-1781 VAAGVC
+1781 
-1787 RSQDPTVREG
+1787 
-1797 VQVGADRHK
+1797 
-1806 TVWLL
+1806 
-1811 LSFHRLPHMSVV
+1811 
-1823 DETQQSTT
+1823 
-1831 HTCWRCKPKNQ
+1831 
-1842 FCYSFTSTVYYL
+1842 
-1854 ECDSLRVRV
+1854 
-1863 PSLPS
+1863 
-1868 WRSTTR
+1868 
-1874 RVFLTDSVSPFI
+1874 
-1886 SCYGS
+1886 
-1891 MLLSALELSSSLT
+1891 LLSALELSSSLT
-1904 LLELLISVMCREA
+1904 LLELLISVMCRET

-1930 RFIKGMGAD
+1930 RFIKSMGAD

-1985 FFTDHIREVMDII
+1985 FFTDHIREIMDII
-1998 GAPQTKA
+1998 GAPQTK
-2005 GEASL
+2005 
-2010 STQLTNKLCC
+2010 
-2020 YQLLETMYS
+2020 
-2029 HLWCNHKSNSA
+2029 
-2040 PIFPTLRAGEASLS
+2040 
-2054 TQLTNKLCCYQ
+2054 
-2065 LLETMYSHLLAGEA
+2065 
-2079 SLSTQLTNKLCCYQ
+2079 
-2093 LLETMY
+2093 
-2099 SHLLAG
+2099 AG

-2137 PPSRIVRAYKGQEVT
+2137 PPSRIVRAYKGQEVK

-2231 KTYQFD
+2231 KIYQFD

-2356 HMARNNITPPVQH
+2356 HMARNNITP
-2369 MARNNI
+2369 
-2375 TPQVQKGAAPK
+2375 QVQQGAAPK

-2396 KKLGGSSTHKNVK
+2396 KKLGGSSSHKNVK

-2462 AAVAVPEVIIGHH
+2462 AAVAVPE
-2475 AFWAAVAVPEVG
+2475 
-2487 HHAFWAAVAV
+2487 
-2497 PEDSAMGRALS
+2497 DSAMGRALT

-2555 LCGTD
+2555 LCGSD
-2560 PASKGNSVG
+2560 PASKGNAVG

-2575 VLANQLPPFNPT
+2575 VLANQLPPFNPA

-2640 MQVERYLLPLQ
+2640 TQVERYLLPLQ

-2674 RDDGLQA
+2674 RFVSKLLFMLPKLHGIFRTNCLEVIRGRVNVIDNLFLELKTRNFLGMLTHRDDGLQA

-2737 QQESAG
+2737 QQASAG

-2754 QGLSDEESYLRL
+2754 QGLSDEESYLR
-2766 LVQNFWSHET
+2766 
-2776 RLPTGTLERLVA
+2776 
-2788 MLECMHSP
+2788 
-2796 RMKHQ
+2796 

-2902 SQVHSLSQ
+2902 SQGHSLSQ

-2933 ATAAPKNAYNW
+2933 ATAVPKNAYNW

-2949 LDTFADYSVP
+2949 LDTFADYSIP

-2968 LFTTEASK
+2968 LFTTDASK
-2976 KAAKARRLKPAG
+2976 KAAKARRLKPVG

-3034 ARRQIRVQ
+3034 ARRQIRAQ

-3089 QVRTLLHHRSS
+3089 QRDSMLARLLFSS
-3100 TGTRTGTRTG
+3100 LFRG
-3110 KYRVGDLP
+3110 
-3118 DIADQILL
+3118 I
-3126 HHRSS
+3126 
-3131 AGTRTGK
+3131 
-3138 YQVGDLPDIQIKYS
+3138 
-3152 YIIAPLQALAQ
+3152 
-3163 ALGTG
+3163 
-3168 KYRVGD
+3168 
-3174 LPDIQIKYSYII
+3174 
-3186 APLQALAQVS
+3186 
-3196 TLLGDLPDIQIK
+3196 
-3208 YSYIIAPLQALAQVS
+3208 
-3223 TLLHYSTFTGTRT
+3223 FE
-3236 GKYRVGDLPDIQIKY
+3236 
-3251 SYIIA
+3251 
-3256 PLQALAQEIE
+3256 EIE

-3362 VSAETATWIELA
+3362 VSAETHTWIELA

-3383 DVLRGIFGRKVG
+3383 DVLRGIFSGKVG

-3420 QAMQQTEWEDPQ
+3420 QAMQQTEWPDPQ

-3455 KNLYEVSTVNIDDDS
+3455 KNLYEVSTVNIDDDT

-3527 SYCEELAMLYLYQDD
+3527 HYCEELAMLYLYQDD
-3542 HGRAKYHLGTCT
+3542 YGRAKYHLGTCT

-3680 AREQTGAGGQ
+3680 AREQ
-3690 RKGTGETEL
+3690 
-3699 LNWSLLRLVLAD
+3699 
-3711 SAREQTGAS
+3711 
-3720 RQRTGTDWCMGTDK
+3720 
-3734 TKLLNCSLLRLVQSE
+3734 
-3749 CAQEHANFPVALKHL
+3749 ANFPVALKHL
-3764 KSTLKEFTE
+3764 KNTVKEFTE

-3795 LTGAEKLNNVLTT
+3795 LTGSEKLNNVLTT
-3808 FEQLDKFSSCRVFE
+3808 FEQLDKFSNCRVFE

-3847 QEGGAILTG
+3847 QEGGTILTG
-3856 LKETRRAQLLTAAG
+3856 LKESRRAQLLTAAG

-3936 GDEGTE
+3936 D
-3942 LTSIPGLPVAVVYN
+3942 
-3956 LLQALQVFTLQ
+3956 
-3967 LTLITTVFQNPA
+3967 
-3979 DEEGT
+3979 DEGT

-3996 VTNLLLALRHDS
+3996 VTNLLQALRHDS

-4029 DVFIQKVSQVPS
+4029 DIFIQKVSHVPS

-4115 SLVDKLIGGLEQLS
+4115 PLVDKLIGGLEQLS

-4149 VDPKKRSKEDKV
+4149 VDPKKRTKEDKV

-4168 EMYNSLLDFRSPSQ
+4168 EMYNSLLDFRSPTQ

-4240 MKSGLQSMMGDF
+4240 LKSGLQSMMGDF

-4384 PMTSR
+4384 PMTSRVGLIEWMQNTTPLGGFLESAMTPREQDVFLHQRQPISDYAGYVHRLSGAAKNEPWGKVYGALYQKASRTDVTLAFRQVQSKVTWDIMRRGYLQLSSCPEAFLTLRAHFTTTHAALCIAQYILGIGDRHLGNFMIDLESGGMVGIDFGHAFGSATQHLPVPELMPFRLTRQMLNLLLPLKESGLLQSTMVHVLRALRSRPNILLNTMDVFIKEPHLDWKNFAAKQMDKGMVGEDDDLDDISWYPREKIKFAARKLQGVNPTHITKAELQLGHKSLPWFKSFCLVAAGDGGKDVRAQKPAEGLSVEDQVACLIDQATDPNILGRTWQGWQSFM